1 MVACPACTAS
11 LARDSKPHCESPN
24 CIWLTCAKCG
34 TRIAPDLETYYR
46 ANGDALMWGNRDGY
60 LKAG

>member
-1 MVACPACTAS
+1 MDTCPACGVGLHHA
-11 LARDSKPHCESPN
+11 DPHCESPT
-24 CIWLTCAKCG
+24 CCWLTCAKCG

-46 ANGDALMWGNRDGY
+46 ANGDGVVWGNRDGY